1 MHKNQLIVIAG
12 PTASGKTSLAVAL
25 AKKLDTV
32 ILSADSRQFYK
43 ELSIG
48 TAKPTKEEM
57 QGIDHYFVDSH
68 SVKEPLSAGAFEKEA
83 LLVLEELFKKHSKV
97 ILVGG
102 SGMYLKALT
111 HGTDQLP
118 SDEEVRKKWNSIY
131 DEKGII
137 FLQNHLKELDPERFN
152 SIDIE
157 NPVRLIR
164 NIEIIETSGKT
175 VTAQLGKNIS
185 KRFFSSQ
192 YFVINHPREKLYER
206 INLRVDEMIANG
218 LLDEVKEL
226 EPYKSLQTLNTVG
239 YKELYAYMDGT
250 HDFQTAVELIKRN
263 TRRYAKRQLTWFRK
277 IENVVW
283 LEGDILNDEEKIVDG
298 IINI

>member
-1 MHKNQLIVIAG
+1 MSDKQLIVIAG
-12 PTASGKTSLAVAL
+12 PTASGKTSLAVNL
-25 AKKLDTV
+25 AKTLDTV
-32 ILSADSRQFYK
+32 IISADSRQFYK

-57 QGIDHYFVDSH
+57 QGIDHYFIDSH
-68 SVKEPLSAGAFEKEA
+68 SIHEPLSAGAFEKEA
-83 LLVLEELFKKHSKV
+83 LQLLETLFKKYSKV

-102 SGMYLKALT
+102 SGMFLKALT

-118 SDEEVRKKWNSIY
+118 SDQEIRKKWNSIY
-131 DEKGII
+131 EEKGIS
-137 FLQNHLKELDPERFN
+137 FLQKHLQKLDPERFN
-152 SIDIE
+152 TIDIE

-175 VTAQLGKNIS
+175 VTVQLGKNTS
-185 KRFFSSQ
+185 ERSFSSQ

-206 INLRVDEMIANG
+206 INFRVDEMIANG

-226 EPYKSLQTLNTVG
+226 ELYKSLQTLNTVG
-239 YKELYAYMDGT
+239 YKELYAYLDGT
-250 HDFQTAVELIKRN
+250 LDFQTAVELIKRN

-277 IENVVW
+277 IEDAIW
-283 LEGDILNDEEKIVDG
+283 LEGAILNDEENIVDD

>member
-239 YKELYAYMDGT
+239 YKELYAYLDGT

-283 LEGDILNDEEKIVDG
+283 LEGAILNDEEKIVDG

>member
-1 MHKNQLIVIAG
+1 MYKSQLIVIAG

-25 AKKLDTV
+25 AKELDTV

-57 QGIDHYFVDSH
+57 QGIDHYFIDSH
-68 SVKEPLSAGAFEKEA
+68 SIKEPLSAGAFEKEA
-83 LLVLEELFKKHSKV
+83 LLLLEELFKKHSKV

-131 DEKGII
+131 DEKGIT

-175 VTAQLGKNIS
+175 VTTQLGKNIS

-226 EPYKSLQTLNTVG
+226 EPYKLLQTLNTVG
-239 YKELYAYMDGT
+239 YKELYSYLDGT

-283 LEGDILNDEEKIVDG
+283 LEGAILNDEEKIVDG

>member
-1 MHKNQLIVIAG
+1 MNKKLIVIAG

-25 AKKLDTV
+25 AKELDTV

-57 QGIDHYFVDSH
+57 QGVDHYFIDSH
-68 SVKEPLSAGAFEKEA
+68 SIHEPLSAGVFEKEGLQ
-83 LLVLEELFKKHSKV
+83 LLEKLFKKYSIL

-102 SGMYLKALT
+102 SGMFLKALT

-118 SDEEVRKKWNSIY
+118 SNQEIRKKWNSIY
-131 DEKGII
+131 EEKGIS
-137 FLQNHLKELDPERFN
+137 FLQKHLQKLDPERFN
-152 SIDIE
+152 TIDIE

-175 VTAQLGKNIS
+175 VTTQLGKNTS
-185 KRFFSSQ
+185 KRSFSSQ
-192 YFVINHPREKLYER
+192 YYIINHPREKLYER
-206 INLRVDEMIANG
+206 INLRVDEMIDKG
-218 LLDEVKEL
+218 LLDEVKNL
-226 EPYKSLQTLNTVG
+226 EPYKSLQPLNTVG
-239 YKELYAYMDGT
+239 YKELYEYIDGT

-277 IENVVW
+277 IENAIW
-283 LEGDILNDEEKIVDG
+283 LEGAILNDEEKLLEAIK
-298 IINI
+298 NY